1 MLRHSEGY
9 LSYLFMTTNAAAYI
23 TIEQIGIIDVVRP
36 HKTVRLK
43 LNSQE
48 RPLPV
53 WGFS

>member
-1 MLRHSEGY
+1 
-9 LSYLFMTTNAAAYI
+9 MTTNAAAFL

-48 RPLPV
+48 RPFYQFGGSV
-53 WGFS
+53 DKYYH